1 VCLDEKGGAVRV
13 FVVLAL
19 LVAGVLVVRSRH
31 RVDVWHVA
39 ADQPS

>member
-1 VCLDEKGGAVRV
+1 LPYREGCTVKV

-19 LVAGVLVVRSRH
+19 LVAAVVVVKSRN
-31 RVDVWHVA
+31 RVEVWHVA

>member
-1 VCLDEKGGAVRV
+1 VKA

-19 LVAGVLVVRSRH
+19 LVAGVLIVKSRK
-31 RVDVWHVA
+31 RLEVWHVA

>member
-1 VCLDEKGGAVRV
+1 VKV

-19 LVAGVLVVRSRH
+19 LLAGAVIVRSRN
-31 RVDVWHVA
+31 RPEVWHVA

>member
-1 VCLDEKGGAVRV
+1 VKA

-19 LVAGVLVVRSRH
+19 LVAGVLIVKSRN
-31 RVDVWHVA
+31 RLEVWHVA